1 MEIERKLGVELKQLD
16 EEGTGLARI
25 ATLDVIDADGDVT
38 VKGAFGEQHVQVLP
52 THDWGSVPLGKA
64 RVFEKG
70 NEALAEFKLNL
81 ETVVGKEW
89 HAALRF
95 DLHDGKPIQA
105 WSYGFS
111 VEEASFEERDD
122 VGRVRILE
130 KIKVHEVSP
139 VVIGSGVDTG
149 TLAIKSADKR
159 ATPSH
164 STATSTGAWDGPGN
178 KRRAR
183 SDEDA
188 AYYRRIFAWRDPTGE
203 TGVKGSWRFIHHFVA
218 RDGTPGKA
226 STRACIMGVAILNG
240 ARGGTTIPSA
250 DRKGVWNHL
259 AKHLRDADLDPPELR
274 SAEEGG
280 VKLMEQVTFALWDV
294 DAVVERLLEVKKER
308 AERGRLLGDE
318 AKVGAAE
325 LKATLER
332 MHQAACALEALI
344 RGGDDAGEA
353 GRAFARFE
361 AVRLG
366 RYIDGQ

>member
-1 MEIERKLGVELKQLD
+1 MEMERKSGVELKQLD

-25 ATLDVIDADGDVT
+25 ATLGVIDADGDLT
-38 VKGAFGEQHVQVLP
+38 VKGAFGEQRVQVLP

-81 ETVVGKEW
+81 ETVVGKDW

-95 DLHDGKPIQA
+95 DLANGEPIQK

-130 KIKVHEVSP
+130 KVKVHEVSP
-139 VVIGSGVDTG
+139 VVVGSGVGTG

-159 ATPSH
+159 ATPPH
-164 STATSTGAWDGPGN
+164 STATATDAWDGPGN

-183 SDEDA
+183 SDEDT
-188 AYYRRIFAWRDPTGE
+188 AYYRRIFAWRDPTGDA
-203 TGVKGSWRFIHHFVA
+203 GVKASWRFIHHFVA
-218 RDGTPGKA
+218 GDGAPGKA
-226 STRACIMGVAILNG
+226 STRACIMGIAILNG

-259 AKHLRDADLDPPELR
+259 ARHLRDADLDPPELR
-274 SAEEGG
+274 SAEECGL
-280 VKLMEQVTFALWDV
+280 KLMEQVTFALWDV

-308 AERGRLLGDE
+308 MERGRFLGE
-318 AKVGAAE
+318 ESTLGAAD
-325 LKATLER
+325 LKITLER
-332 MHQAACALEALI
+332 MHQAAGALEALI
-344 RGGDDAGEA
+344 REGDGAGVA
-353 GRAFARFE
+353 GRALARFE
-361 AVRLG
+361 AVRSG
-366 RYIDGQ
+366 RYARG

>member
-1 MEIERKLGVELKQLD
+1 MERESKTGVELKQLD

-25 ATLDVIDADGDVT
+25 ATLGVIDADGDLT
-38 VKGAFGEQHVQVLP
+38 LKGAFGEQHVLVLP
-52 THDWGSVPLGKA
+52 THDWGSLPLGKA

-81 ETVVGKEW
+81 ETVIGKEW
-89 HAALRF
+89 HTALRF
-95 DLHDGKPIQA
+95 DLQDGKPILA

-111 VEEASFEERDD
+111 VVDASFEERDD

-130 KIKVHEVSP
+130 KVTVHEVSP
-139 VVIGSGVDTG
+139 VVVGSGVDTG
-149 TLAIKSADKR
+149 TLAIKSGDKR

-164 STATSTGAWDGPGN
+164 STATDAGAWDGPGN

-218 RDGTPGKA
+218 GDGTPGKA
-226 STRACIMGVAILNG
+226 STRACIMGIAILNG

-274 SAEEGG
+274 SAEECGL
-280 VKLMEQVTFALWDV
+280 KLMEQVNFAMWDV
-294 DAVVERLLEVKKER
+294 DAVIERLLEVKRER
-308 AERGRLLGDE
+308 AEKGRFLGE
-318 AKVGAAE
+318 ESKVGAAE

-332 MHQAACALEALI
+332 MHETAFALEALI

-353 GRAFARFE
+353 GRLLARFE
-361 AVRLG
+361 AVRSG
-366 RYIDGQ
+366 RY